1 MRNPTPMSTSALR
14 INIAEFKTACSSCG
28 LRELCLPMG
37 LSPSEMERVGEL
49 VSERRRVKRNH
60 DLYLSE
66 DRFNAI
72 YAISTGFFKTS
83 VILEDGREHVTG
95 FNMAGDIIGLDG
107 IGTDRHK
114 CNATA
119 LEDSEVCVIPFSRLE
134 EISNEVHGLQRQ
146 FHRMMSREIVRDHGI
161 MTLLGSMRAE
171 ERLAAFLL
179 NLSERLAARGY
190 SPAEFNLRMSRDE
203 IGSFLG
209 LKLET
214 ISRLFSKFHEDGLV
228 SVHLR
233 HIRILDTAGLRKI
246 LNQRA

>member
-1 MRNPTPMSTSALR
+1 M
-14 INIAEFKTACSSCG
+14 
-28 LRELCLPMG
+28 
-37 LSPSEMERVGEL
+37 
-49 VSERRRVKRNH
+49 
-60 DLYLSE
+60 
-66 DRFNAI
+66 
-72 YAISTGFFKTS
+72 
-83 VILEDGREHVTG
+83 
-95 FNMAGDIIGLDG
+95 
-107 IGTDRHK
+107 
-114 CNATA
+114 
-119 LEDSEVCVIPFSRLE
+119 CVIQFSRLE

-179 NLSERLAARGY
+179 NHSERLAARGY